1 MARFEY
7 KVLHGSPMGGQSLMP
22 WASREM
28 RERVRSLSFE
38 SQLNDLAADGWE
50 VISCTTASDGN
61 FLWLIP
67 TATVILRR
75 ERLDPPNDPDSRRT

>member
-7 KVLHGSPMGGQSLMP
+7 KVLHGSPGGISLMP

-28 RERVRSLSFE
+28 RERVRPSTLE
-38 SQLNDLAADGWE
+38 WQLNDLAADGWE
-50 VISCTTASDGN
+50 VTACATAPAGSW
-61 FLWLIP
+61 LWLTP

-75 ERLDPPNDPDSRRT
+75 ERLDPPNDPDSRPT